1 MIAVAVLAAAGL
13 FLLPALAVGDRV
25 VLSAAA
31 AAGYLAGL
39 VAARIL
45 SDEHA
50 RTRREAARDRAAQ
63 AHDYRQI
70 FAARVREQG
79 LFIATMTAR
88 QDSLTE
94 QLEAT
99 LRRVDDEKD
108 RARAEA
114 DRSDALQ
121 TRVDELETR
130 IAALGGDLTEQP
142 ATVSESVEF
151 WYGRHDPSLEELLA
165 FEERTA

>member
-1 MIAVAVLAAAGL
+1 MIAGALLAAAGL
-13 FLLPALAVGDRV
+13 LLLPALAVGDRV
-25 VLSAAA
+25 VLSVAGAT
-31 AAGYLAGL
+31 GYLAGL
-39 VAARIL
+39 VAARML

-79 LFIATMTAR
+79 QFIATMTAR
-88 QDSLTE
+88 QNSLTE
-94 QLEAT
+94 QLEAS
-99 LRRVDDEKD
+99 LRRVDDEHD

-114 DRSDALQ
+114 DRSGALQ
-121 TRVDELETR
+121 AKVDELETR
-130 IAALGGDLTEQP
+130 IAAFGGDLVEQP
-142 ATVSESVEF
+142 ETVSESVEF